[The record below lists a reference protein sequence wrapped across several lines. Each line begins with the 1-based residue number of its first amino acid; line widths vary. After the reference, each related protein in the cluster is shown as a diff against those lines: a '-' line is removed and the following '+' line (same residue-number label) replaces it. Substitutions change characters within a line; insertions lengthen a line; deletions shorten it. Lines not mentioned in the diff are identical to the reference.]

1 MDANQNEDARSTE
14 AINEQNRRAIN
25 KIREMAGGFVL
36 VVGPSGAGKDTLI
49 GLARR
54 SLAGDPRFV
63 FPRRLVTRAGSV
75 HEDNERIDEAT
86 FEAGR
91 AAGRLALAWRAHG
104 LGYAVPASARDSALR
119 GHVVVCNVSRALL
132 EEARASLPD
141 VSVVEIS
148 ASEPV
153 LSRRLEARDRS
164 ADGDIEAYD
173 SLKVMFMGARA

>member
-1 MDANQNEDARSTE
+1 
-14 AINEQNRRAIN
+14 
-25 KIREMAGGFVL
+25 MAGGFVL

-91 AAGRLALAWRAHG
+91 AAGRFTLAWRAHG
-104 LGYAVPASARDSALR
+104 LGYAVPASARDSALK
-119 GHVVVCNVSRALL
+119 GHVVVCNVSRALV

-148 ASEPV
+148 ACEPV
-153 LSRRLEARDRS
+153 LSRRLKARDRS
-164 ADGDIEAYD
+164 ADGDIEARLARSR
-173 SLKVMFMGARA
+173 SLVPPSPDLLIVNETTPEYAADELVAFLRRKAG